1 MRISDWSSDVC
12 SSDLER
18 QMPRA
23 WEDGRQVS
31 PEADR
36 RAPSQR
42 APSSAIPLFPNPALI
57 TPWAGLHHPERQHRV
72 GNLLE
77 SRALGALNI
86 VDIAI
91 SSLATGTPAR
101 VNTLHDTLHHTLQFA
116 PAQPP

>member
-57 TPWAGLHHPERQHRV
+57 TPWAGLHHPVSQHRV

-77 SRALGALNI
+77 SRDIGALHI

-91 SSLATGTPAR
+91 ALDRKSTRLNSI
-101 VNTLHDTLHHTLQFA
+101 H
-116 PAQPP
+116 